1 VVEVLT
7 TIPGRVW
14 LHGGTRV
21 GLRDTG
27 GTTGAGRGDTKMGNL
42 RGAVAAGAVAG
53 IMALVLGT
61 LPGTAGAAPLAR
73 RGPQSSTG
81 ICASY
86 GAHAAT
92 AAAISRRI
100 LRWAQRRAPETPS
113 VAVRVDD
120 PFLGINC
127 YLHPRR
133 RFDSASVVKTI
144 ILATLLNKRER
155 EHLSLLSPRERH
167 LARLM
172 ITESDNN
179 AATALWDQDR
189 MKNLAY
195 FLRAAGMGDTRLNP
209 AWGLTRITAQDETIL
224 LRNILLRPNTVL
236 NTHAQAYELKLM
248 AEVIPSQ
255 HWGVSASTPR
265 GFTVCIK
272 NGWAPLPFVSSP
284 WWVNSTG
291 AFTNANP
298 ARDYTIVILTHGNA
312 DETTGVITIEDIAGP
327 INRALAGAGARFGP
341 AHTKPY
347 PSWNI
352 PDEPVPPVPA
362 R

>member
-1 VVEVLT
+1 
-7 TIPGRVW
+7 
-14 LHGGTRV
+14 
-21 GLRDTG
+21 
-27 GTTGAGRGDTKMGNL
+27 MGNV
-42 RGAVAAGAVAG
+42 RGAVAAGTVAG
-53 IMALVLGT
+53 ITALILGT
-61 LPGTAGAAPLAR
+61 SLGTAGAAPLAR
-73 RGPQSSTG
+73 RGSESPTG
-81 ICASY
+81 ICASH
-86 GAHAAT
+86 GSHAST
-92 AAAISRRI
+92 AAVISRRI
-100 LRWAQRRAPETPS
+100 LRWVHRRAPETPR

-127 YLHPRR
+127 YLNSREH
-133 RFDSASVVKTI
+133 FDSASVVKTI

-155 EHLSLLSPRERH
+155 EHLSLLSARERE
-167 LARLM
+167 LAREM
-172 ITESDNN
+172 ITVSDNN
-179 AATALWDQDR
+179 AATALWNQDK

-195 FLRAAGMGDTRLNP
+195 FLRAAGMSDTRLNP

-224 LRNILLRPNTVL
+224 LRNVLLRPNGVL
-236 NTHAQAYELKLM
+236 NTQARDYELKLM

-255 HWGVSASTPR
+255 HWGVSASRPR
-265 GFTVCIK
+265 GFTVSIK

-291 AFTNANP
+291 AFTTGNP
-298 ARDYTIVILTHGNA
+298 ARDYTMVILTRGNA

-352 PDEPVPPVPA
+352 PDEPIPPVPA